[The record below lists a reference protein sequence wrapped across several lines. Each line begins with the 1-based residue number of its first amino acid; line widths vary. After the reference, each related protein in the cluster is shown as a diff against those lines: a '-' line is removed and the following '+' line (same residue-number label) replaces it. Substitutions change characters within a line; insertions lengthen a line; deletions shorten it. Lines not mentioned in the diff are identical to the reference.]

1 MQCGQS
7 RALSKLRRY
16 DRSYPVRSFLA
27 VHNVW
32 GTRSSMLDWVLDA
45 GLSCAKGAWY
55 IYDRDTGWLVLM
67 WWEGSTG
74 FSRMSFTPRV
84 ISSII

>member
-1 MQCGQS
+1 
-7 RALSKLRRY
+7 
-16 DRSYPVRSFLA
+16 
-27 VHNVW
+27 
-32 GTRSSMLDWVLDA
+32 MLDWVLDA
-45 GLSCAKGAWY
+45 GLSCTKEVWF

-67 WWEGSTG
+67 WWEASTG